1 MGFKN
6 NNGLLLYSKNS
17 LIKFEIGDDH
27 IPRQKSHPSQKYPD
41 GKLRCL
47 REFMGPLHGSS
58 SGLRQHV
65 NVTYQELDVIYSIR
79 IFVSK

>member
-1 MGFKN
+1 MLTSICYMGFKN

-41 GKLRCL
+41 GTVLII
-47 REFMGPLHGSS
+47 FH
-58 SGLRQHV
+58 
-65 NVTYQELDVIYSIR
+65 SISHAR
-79 IFVSK
+79 RPTFSENGNPQNLYR

>member
-1 MGFKN
+1 MLTSICYMGFKN

-41 GKLRCL
+41 GNNI
-47 REFMGPLHGSS
+47 FSFPLMFA
-58 SGLRQHV
+58 
-65 NVTYQELDVIYSIR
+65 SIDSL
-79 IFVSK
+79 ITHS

>member
-41 GKLRCL
+41 GTGQICEMTEVLERTAVPSNYV
-47 REFMGPLHGSS
+47 RPVGMF
-58 SGLRQHV
+58 RI
-65 NVTYQELDVIYSIR
+65 VISTA
-79 IFVSK
+79 SE

>member
-1 MGFKN
+1 MLTSICYMGFKN

-41 GKLRCL
+41 GKLVCKI
-47 REFMGPLHGSS
+47 GK
-58 SGLRQHV
+58 HV
-65 NVTYQELDVIYSIR
+65 
-79 IFVSK
+79 

>member
-1 MGFKN
+1 MLTSICYMGFKN

-41 GKLRCL
+41 GRRDFIRIVK
-47 REFMGPLHGSS
+47 FHSS
-58 SGLRQHV
+58 IYLRQV
-65 NVTYQELDVIYSIR
+65 PIS
-79 IFVSK
+79 VSVQTLSA

>member
-1 MGFKN
+1 MLTSICYMGFKN

-41 GKLRCL
+41 GTYRDEKRTISNSLLNSTKMLRDDDSFS
-47 REFMGPLHGSS
+47 ES
-58 SGLRQHV
+58 
-65 NVTYQELDVIYSIR
+65 
-79 IFVSK
+79 